1 MRKLLAADFAQLL
14 RDKVFWAA
22 FAFMIVSTAILVVST
37 HNMIALDNYAPGT
50 WTAETSV
57 FCMLPS
63 VGIVNAIWL
72 HLFIGSDYDQGTIR
86 NKFICG
92 HTRRAIFFSHWL
104 IASAGALIILAASL
118 VLGTVLSAHYFQT
131 FALDVSNLCWLF
143 LSCAMLTVAYAA
155 INVALA
161 MNISRKASSVVC
173 GMIVMIGMSTFTS
186 FLEVELSSVLVSGW
200 TPVTLKDH
208 LILLLYDLLPSG
220 QCSQINAM
228 MFDHLARWPLYS
240 LILIVLVTA
249 AGFLLFKRKDIK

>member
-1 MRKLLAADFAQLL
+1 MRKLLAADFYML
-14 RDKVFWAA
+14 RRSAA
-22 FAFMIVSTAILVVST
+22 FWLALFFMAANTTVLVIAT
-37 HNMIALDNYAPGT
+37 YNMLTEYGYDPGAYT
-50 WTAETSV
+50 IEASM
-57 FCMLPS
+57 FCMLP
-63 VGIVNAIWL
+63 GIGIINAIWL

-161 MNISRKASSVVC
+161 MNISHKASSVVC
-173 GMIVMIGMSTFTS
+173 GMIVM
-186 FLEVELSSVLVSGW
+186 LVLSIAASIIDSIITDITVYGKAVSPLTEKLVFFF
-200 TPVTLKDH
+200 
-208 LILLLYDLLPSG
+208 YDFLPSG
-220 QCSQINAM
+220 QCVQVNNM
-228 MFDHLARWPLYS
+228 MFERADLWPLYS

>member
-1 MRKLLAADFAQLL
+1 MRKLLAADLYLL
-14 RDKVFWAA
+14 RRSAA
-22 FAFMIVSTAILVVST
+22 FWLALFFMAANTTVLVIAT
-37 HNMIALDNYAPGT
+37 YNMLTEYGYDPGAYT
-50 WTAETSV
+50 IEASM
-57 FCMLPS
+57 FCMLP
-63 VGIVNAIWL
+63 GIGIINAIWV
-72 HLFIGSDYDQGTIR
+72 HLFIGSDYDEGTIR
-86 NKFICG
+86 NKFISG

-104 IASAGALIILAASL
+104 VSGYFFRSFMLSTADLALALTSC
-118 VLGTVLSAHYFQT
+118 VL
-131 FALDVSNLCWLF
+131 
-143 LSCAMLTVAYAA
+143 LTVAYAA

-240 LILIVLVTA
+240 LILTVLVTA

>member
-50 WTAETSV
+50 WTAETSM

-173 GMIVMIGMSTFTS
+173 GMIVMIGMSSFTS

-208 LILLLYDLLPSG
+208 LILFIYDLLPSG

>member
-1 MRKLLAADFAQLL
+1 MRKLLAADFYML
-14 RDKVFWAA
+14 RRSAA
-22 FAFMIVSTAILVVST
+22 FWLALFFMAANTTVLVIAT
-37 HNMIALDNYAPGT
+37 YNMLTEYGYDPGAYT
-50 WTAETSV
+50 IEASM
-57 FCMLPS
+57 FCMLP
-63 VGIVNAIWL
+63 GIGIINAIWV
-72 HLFIGSDYDQGTIR
+72 HLFIGSDYDEGTIR
-86 NKFICG
+86 NKFISG

-161 MNISRKASSVVC
+161 MNISHKASSVVC
-173 GMIVMIGMSTFTS
+173 GMIVM
-186 FLEVELSSVLVSGW
+186 LVLSIAASIIDSIITDITVYGKAVSPLTEKLVFFF
-200 TPVTLKDH
+200 
-208 LILLLYDLLPSG
+208 YDFLPSG
-220 QCSQINAM
+220 QCVQVNNM
-228 MFDHLARWPLYS
+228 MFERADLWPLYS

>member
-1 MRKLLAADFAQLL
+1 MRKLLAADLYLL
-14 RDKVFWAA
+14 RRSAA
-22 FAFMIVSTAILVVST
+22 FWLALFFMAANTTVLVIAT
-37 HNMIALDNYAPGT
+37 YNMLTEYGYDPGAYT
-50 WTAETSV
+50 IEASM
-57 FCMLPS
+57 FCMLP
-63 VGIVNAIWL
+63 GIGIINAIWV
-72 HLFIGSDYDQGTIR
+72 HLFIGSDYDEGTIR
-86 NKFICG
+86 NKFISG

-104 IASAGALIILAASL
+104 IASSGALVTLLASL
-118 VLGTVLSAHYFQT
+118 SLGVCLSWYFFRSFMLNATDLALAVTSCVL
-131 FALDVSNLCWLF
+131 
-143 LSCAMLTVAYAA
+143 LTICYAA

>member
-1 MRKLLAADFAQLL
+1 MRKLLAADFYML
-14 RDKVFWAA
+14 RR
-22 FAFMIVSTAILVVST
+22 STAFWLALFFMAASTTVLVIAT
-37 HNMIALDNYAPGT
+37 YNMLTEYGYDPSQYTIEAT
-50 WTAETSV
+50 M

-161 MNISRKASSVVC
+161 MNISHKASSVVC
-173 GMIVMIGMSTFTS
+173 GMIVM
-186 FLEVELSSVLVSGW
+186 LVLSIAASIIDSIITDITVYGKAVSPLTEKLVFFF
-200 TPVTLKDH
+200 
-208 LILLLYDLLPSG
+208 YDFLPSG
-220 QCSQINAM
+220 QCVQVNNM
-228 MFDHLARWPLYS
+228 MFERADLWPLYS

>member
-50 WTAETSV
+50 WTAETSM

-86 NKFICG
+86 NKFISG

-161 MNISRKASSVVC
+161 MNISHKASSVVC
-173 GMIVMIGMSTFTS
+173 GMIVMLVLSIFASY
-186 FLEVELSSVLVSGW
+186 LEVMLSSTLVSGW

-208 LILLLYDLLPSG
+208 LILFIYDLLPSG

-240 LILIVLVTA
+240 LILIVFVTA

>member
-37 HNMIALDNYAPGT
+37 HNMIALDNYTPGT
-50 WTAETSV
+50 WTAETSM

>member
-50 WTAETSV
+50 WTAETSM

-72 HLFIGSDYDQGTIR
+72 HLFIGSDYDEGTIR

>member
-50 WTAETSV
+50 WTAETSM
-57 FCMLPS
+57 FCMLPGI
-63 VGIVNAIWL
+63 GIVNAIWL

-92 HTRRAIFFSHWL
+92 HTRCAIFFSHWL
-104 IASAGALIILAASL
+104 VASSGALVTLLASL
-118 VLGTVLSAHYFQT
+118 SLGVCLSWYFFRSFMLSTADLALAVTSCVL
-131 FALDVSNLCWLF
+131 
-143 LSCAMLTVAYAA
+143 LTVAYAA

-161 MNISRKASSVVC
+161 MNISRKSSSVVC

>member
-1 MRKLLAADFAQLL
+1 MRKLLAADFYML
-14 RDKVFWAA
+14 RR
-22 FAFMIVSTAILVVST
+22 STAFWLALFFMAASTTILVIAT
-37 HNMIALDNYAPGT
+37 YNMLTEYGYDPSQYTIEAT
-50 WTAETSV
+50 M
-57 FCMLPS
+57 FCMLPGI
-63 VGIVNAIWL
+63 GIVNAIWV
-72 HLFIGSDYDQGTIR
+72 HLFIGSDYDGGTIR

-92 HTRRAIFFSHWL
+92 HTRCAIFFSHWL

-161 MNISRKASSVVC
+161 MNISHKASSVVC
-173 GMIVMIGMSTFTS
+173 GMIVM
-186 FLEVELSSVLVSGW
+186 LVLSIAASIIDSIITDITVYGKAVSPLTEKLVFFF
-200 TPVTLKDH
+200 
-208 LILLLYDLLPSG
+208 YDFLPSG
-220 QCSQINAM
+220 QCVQVNNM
-228 MFDHLARWPLYS
+228 MFERADLWPLYS

>member
-50 WTAETSV
+50 WTAETSM

-161 MNISRKASSVVC
+161 MNISHKASSVVC
-173 GMIVMIGMSTFTS
+173 GMIVMLVLSIAASY
-186 FLEVELSSVLVSGW
+186 LEVMLSSTLVSGW

-208 LILLLYDLLPSG
+208 LILFIYDLLPSG

-249 AGFLLFKRKDIK
+249 AGYLLFRQKDIK

>member
-50 WTAETSV
+50 WTAETSM

-161 MNISRKASSVVC
+161 MNISRKSSSVVC

>member
-50 WTAETSV
+50 WTAETSM

-92 HTRRAIFFSHWL
+92 HTRRAIFFSHWF

-161 MNISRKASSVVC
+161 MNISHKASSVVC

>member
-50 WTAETSV
+50 WTAETSM

>member
-37 HNMIALDNYAPGT
+37 HNMIALDNYTPGT
-50 WTAETSV
+50 WTAETST

-208 LILLLYDLLPSG
+208 LILFIYDLLPSG

-249 AGFLLFKRKDIK
+249 AGYLLFRQKDIK

>member
-37 HNMIALDNYAPGT
+37 HNMIALDNYTPGT
-50 WTAETSV
+50 WTAETSM

-63 VGIVNAIWL
+63 VGIINAIWL
-72 HLFIGSDYDQGTIR
+72 HLFIGSDYDEGTIR
-86 NKFICG
+86 NKFISG

-104 IASAGALIILAASL
+104 VACIGALVILLASL
-118 VLGTVLSAHYFQT
+118 SLGVCLSWYFFRSFMLNATDLALAVTSCVL
-131 FALDVSNLCWLF
+131 
-143 LSCAMLTVAYAA
+143 LTICYAA

>member
-50 WTAETSV
+50 WTAETSM

-86 NKFICG
+86 NKFISG

-104 IASAGALIILAASL
+104 VACIGALVILLASL
-118 VLGTVLSAHYFQT
+118 SFGACLGGYFFRSFMLSTA
-131 FALDVSNLCWLF
+131 D
-143 LSCAMLTVAYAA
+143 
-155 INVALA
+155 VALA

-249 AGFLLFKRKDIK
+249 AGYLLFRQKDIK

>member
-1 MRKLLAADFAQLL
+1 MRKLLAADFYML
-14 RDKVFWAA
+14 RR
-22 FAFMIVSTAILVVST
+22 STAFWLALFFMAASTTILVIAT
-37 HNMIALDNYAPGT
+37 YNMLTEYGYDPGAYT
-50 WTAETSV
+50 IEASM
-57 FCMLPS
+57 FCMLPGI
-63 VGIVNAIWL
+63 GIVNAIWV
-72 HLFIGSDYDQGTIR
+72 HLFIGSDYDEGTIR

-161 MNISRKASSVVC
+161 MNISHKASSVVC
-173 GMIVMIGMSTFTS
+173 GMIVM
-186 FLEVELSSVLVSGW
+186 LVLSIAASIIDSIITDITVYGKAVSPLTEKLVFFF
-200 TPVTLKDH
+200 
-208 LILLLYDLLPSG
+208 YDFLPSG
-220 QCSQINAM
+220 QCVQVNNM
-228 MFDHLARWPLYS
+228 MFERADLWPLYS

>member
-1 MRKLLAADFAQLL
+1 MRKLLAADLYLL
-14 RDKVFWAA
+14 RRSAA
-22 FAFMIVSTAILVVST
+22 FWLALFFMAASTTVLVIAT
-37 HNMIALDNYAPGT
+37 YNMLTEYGYDPSQYTIEAT
-50 WTAETSV
+50 M
-57 FCMLPS
+57 FCMLPGI
-63 VGIVNAIWL
+63 GIVNAIWL
-72 HLFIGSDYDQGTIR
+72 HLFIGSDYDEGTIR

-92 HTRRAIFFSHWL
+92 HTRCAIFFSHWL
-104 IASAGALIILAASL
+104 VASSGALVTLLASL
-118 VLGTVLSAHYFQT
+118 SLGVCLSWYFFRSFMLSTADLALALTSCVL
-131 FALDVSNLCWLF
+131 
-143 LSCAMLTVAYAA
+143 LTVAYAA

-161 MNISRKASSVVC
+161 MNISRKSSSVVC

-220 QCSQINAM
+220 QCSQLNAM

-249 AGFLLFKRKDIK
+249 AGYLLFRQKDIK

>member
-14 RDKVFWAA
+14 RDKVFGAA

-50 WTAETSV
+50 WTAETSM

-72 HLFIGSDYDQGTIR
+72 YLFIGSDYDQGTIR

-161 MNISRKASSVVC
+161 MNISHKASSVVC
-173 GMIVMIGMSTFTS
+173 GMIVMLVLSIFASY
-186 FLEVELSSVLVSGW
+186 LEVMLSSTLVSGW

-208 LILLLYDLLPSG
+208 LILFIYDLLPSG

-249 AGFLLFKRKDIK
+249 AGYLLFRQKDIK

>member
-50 WTAETSV
+50 WTAETSM

-161 MNISRKASSVVC
+161 MNISHKASSVVC
-173 GMIVMIGMSTFTS
+173 GMIVM
-186 FLEVELSSVLVSGW
+186 LVLSIAASIIDSIITDITVYGKAVSPLTEKLVFFF
-200 TPVTLKDH
+200 
-208 LILLLYDLLPSG
+208 YDFLPSG
-220 QCSQINAM
+220 QCVQVNNM
-228 MFDHLARWPLYS
+228 MFERADLWPLYS
-240 LILIVLVTA
+240 LILIILVTA

>member
-50 WTAETSV
+50 WTAETSM

-208 LILLLYDLLPSG
+208 LILFIYDLLPSG

-249 AGFLLFKRKDIK
+249 AGYLLFRQKDIK

>member
-50 WTAETSV
+50 WTAETSM

-86 NKFICG
+86 NKFISG

-104 IASAGALIILAASL
+104 IASSGALVTLLASL
-118 VLGTVLSAHYFQT
+118 SLGVCLSWYFFRSFMLSTADLALSLTSCVL
-131 FALDVSNLCWLF
+131 
-143 LSCAMLTVAYAA
+143 LTVAYAA

>member
-50 WTAETSV
+50 WTAETSM

-86 NKFICG
+86 NKFISG

-104 IASAGALIILAASL
+104 VACIGALVILLASL
-118 VLGTVLSAHYFQT
+118 SLGVCLSWYFFRSFMLNATDLALAVTSCVL
-131 FALDVSNLCWLF
+131 
-143 LSCAMLTVAYAA
+143 LTICYAA

-249 AGFLLFKRKDIK
+249 AGYLLFRQKDIK

>member
-50 WTAETSV
+50 WTAETSM

-104 IASAGALIILAASL
+104 IASAGALFILAASL

-161 MNISRKASSVVC
+161 MNISHKASSVVC
-173 GMIVMIGMSTFTS
+173 GMIVMLVLSIFASY
-186 FLEVELSSVLVSGW
+186 LEVMLSSTLVSGW

-208 LILLLYDLLPSG
+208 LIFFIYDLLPSG

>member
-37 HNMIALDNYAPGT
+37 HNMIALDNYTPGT
-50 WTAETSV
+50 WTAETSM

-104 IASAGALIILAASL
+104 IACIGALVILLASL
-118 VLGTVLSAHYFQT
+118 SLGVCLSWYFFRSFMLNATDLALAVTSCVL
-131 FALDVSNLCWLF
+131 
-143 LSCAMLTVAYAA
+143 LTICYAA

-186 FLEVELSSVLVSGW
+186 FLEVELSSVLVYGW

>member
-1 MRKLLAADFAQLL
+1 MRKLLAADFYML
-14 RDKVFWAA
+14 RR
-22 FAFMIVSTAILVVST
+22 STAFWLALFFMAASTTILVIAT
-37 HNMIALDNYAPGT
+37 YNMLTEYGYDPGAYT
-50 WTAETSV
+50 IEATM
-57 FCMLPS
+57 FCMLPGI
-63 VGIVNAIWL
+63 GIVNAIWV
-72 HLFIGSDYDQGTIR
+72 HLFIGSDYDEGTIR

-161 MNISRKASSVVC
+161 MNISHKASSVVC
-173 GMIVMIGMSTFTS
+173 GMIVM
-186 FLEVELSSVLVSGW
+186 LVLSIAASIIDSIITDITVYGKAVSPLTEKLVFFF
-200 TPVTLKDH
+200 
-208 LILLLYDLLPSG
+208 YDFLPSG
-220 QCSQINAM
+220 QCVQVNNM
-228 MFDHLARWPLYS
+228 MFERADLWPLYS